1 MRSTKILL
9 MIGVLSLIGLASVL
23 YGGDIPRTLY
33 VLNGLGRTLSKM
45 NLETSEITNDFL
57 QLGDIPNQV
66 VGFEERIYVVNSTP
80 PEIMVIDPQ
89 DEGVE
94 RRIGLAEGSNPWFMA
109 VVGSN
114 RAYVTNYLANTV
126 SVVDL
131 ENGLVVKDIP
141 VGVGPEGILVVDNL
155 AFVANTGGYPDF
167 APSSVSVIDLATDEV
182 TTTLPMPHNA
192 QDLAL
197 APDGRVHV
205 VCSGLWEANA
215 GKVCVIDR
223 WAGPDST
230 PAVVDTVELGGWPGD
245 IAITQGGRGYLPDWG
260 DENNGFLYSY
270 DTYTGDVYH
279 SRDNPIR
286 IGKGA
291 MRVLYDDRED
301 VIWVSNFGDDAV
313 QKFSPQNDSVMA
325 TYGFGDGAQDM
336 AIYGGADF
344 VDEAKDVPLPSRFAL
359 EQNYPNPFNATTVV
373 RYSLFVDRLYPA
385 TLKSYSCSGEG
396 DSRARSTSYVS
407 LKVYNIAGQLVRT
420 LVDEE
425 KRPGRYSVVWDGK
438 DSGGNPVASGV
449 YIYRLKVRGQRV
461 KEVRKMLL
469 IK

>member
-1 MRSTKILL
+1 MRNIVTKITLI
-9 MIGVLSLIGLASVL
+9 IGVLSLIILASVL
-23 YGGDIPRTLY
+23 YGRDIPRTLY

-45 NLETSEITNDFL
+45 NLQTFEITNDFL
-57 QLGDIPNQV
+57 QVGDIPNQV
-66 VGFEERIYVVNSTP
+66 IGFGERIYVLNSTP
-80 PEIMVIDPQ
+80 PEIMVINPQ
-89 DEGVE
+89 NERVE
-94 RRIGLAEGSNPWFMA
+94 KRIGLAEGSNPWFMA
-109 VVGSN
+109 VVESN

-131 ENGLVVKDIP
+131 EGGLVVKDIP
-141 VGVGPEGILVVDNL
+141 VGVGPEGILVVENT

-167 APSSVSVIDLATDEV
+167 APSSVSLIDLVTDEV
-182 TTTLPMPHNA
+182 TTTLPMPSNA

-230 PAVVDTVELGGWPGD
+230 PAVVDTIELGGWSGD
-245 IAITQGGRGYLPDWG
+245 IAIIQEGRGYLPDWG
-260 DENNGFLYSY
+260 DEESGFLYSC

-279 SRDNPIR
+279 NRDNPIR

-291 MRVLYDDRED
+291 MRVLYDGEED
-301 VIWVSNFGDDAV
+301 VIWVSNFSDDTV
-313 QKFSPQNDSVMA
+313 QKFNPKNDSVMA
-325 TYGFGDGAQDM
+325 TYGFGDGPQDM

-344 VDEAKDVPLPSRFAL
+344 VDEAKDIPLPSGFVL
-359 EQNYPNPFNATTVV
+359 EQNCPNPFNATTTVYYHLSAV
-373 RYSLFVDRLYPA
+373 RGRLP
-385 TLKSYSCSGEG
+385 KG
-396 DSRARSTSYVS
+396 SRPLRDGALAVT
-407 LKVYNIAGQLVRT
+407 LKVYNLLGKEVKT

-425 KRPGRYSVVWDGK
+425 REPGRYSLLWDGK

-449 YIYRLKVRGQRV
+449 YICRLEVKGQRV

-469 IK
+469 IR

>member
-1 MRSTKILL
+1 MRNIAAKILL
-9 MIGVLSLIGLASVL
+9 VIEMLFLLILASVL
-23 YGGDIPRTLY
+23 YGGDNSRILY

-45 NLETSEITNDFL
+45 NLQTLEITNDFL

-66 VGFEERIYVVNSTP
+66 VGFGERIYVLNSTP

-89 DEGVE
+89 DEQVE

-109 VVGSN
+109 VVASN

-131 ENGLVVKDIP
+131 ESGLVVKDIP

-167 APSSVSVIDLATDEV
+167 KPSSVSLIDLATDEV
-182 TTTLPMPHNA
+182 TTTLPMPCNA

-223 WAGPDST
+223 WAGLDST
-230 PAVVDTVELGGWPGD
+230 PAVVDTIELGGWSGD
-245 IAITQGGRGYLPDWG
+245 IAITQDGRGYLPDWG

-270 DTYTGDVYH
+270 NTSTGDVYH
-279 SRDNPIR
+279 NSSNPIR

-291 MRVLYDDRED
+291 MRVLYDDRKD
-301 VIWVSNFGDDAV
+301 VIWVSNFGDDTV
-313 QKFSPQNDSVMA
+313 QKFNPQNDSVMA

-336 AIYGGADF
+336 AIYGGQDF
-344 VDEAKDVPLPSRFAL
+344 VDEAKDVPLPSGFAL
-359 EQNYPNPFNATTVV
+359 EQNYPNPFNSNTAISYRLSAIRPLHTT
-373 RYSLFVDRLYPA
+373 LII
-385 TLKSYSCSGEG
+385 
-396 DSRARSTSYVS
+396 
-407 LKVYNIAGQLVRT
+407 YNILGQEVRT

-425 KRPGRYSVVWDGK
+425 KGPGRYSLLWDGK

-449 YIYRLKVRGQRV
+449 YLCRLEVKGQRIE
-461 KEVRKMLL
+461 EVRKLL
-469 IK
+469 LVK